1 MKTVAAKDAKNRFG
15 ELLDTARREPVTIE
29 KNGRPVAVVLSSEEY
44 ERLESLETAYWLKRA
59 EAAEKAGYVGAEK
72 SERLLRNLMRAED

>member
-44 ERLESLETAYWLKRA
+44 ERLESLENAYWIKRA
-59 EAAEKAGYVGAEK
+59 EAAEKAGYLGPDESEK
-72 SERLLRNLMRAED
+72 LLGDLMRAKD